1 MMESLIPI
9 ITISI
14 VVIVIGFIKYRDFR
28 NKRVNPPKKWE
39 GKPQSELEQDKENTD
54 RKSEAQ
60 KGNGRAGGP
69 F

>member
-1 MMESLIPI
+1 MESLIPI

-14 VVIVIGFIKYRDFR
+14 VAIVIGFIKYRDFR
-28 NKRVNPPKKWE
+28 NKKINPPKKWE
-39 GKPQSELEQDKENTD
+39 GKKQSESAQDKENIE
-54 RKSEAQ
+54 RKAEAQ

>member
-1 MMESLIPI
+1 MESLIPI
-9 ITISI
+9 ITIST

-28 NKRVNPPKKWE
+28 NKKINPPKKWE
-39 GKPQSELEQDKENTD
+39 GKTQSESAQDKENIE
-54 RKSEAQ
+54 RKAEAQ

>member
-1 MMESLIPI
+1 MMENLIPI

-14 VVIVIGFIKYRDFR
+14 VVIVIGLIKYRDFR
-28 NKRVNPPKKWE
+28 NKKVNPPKKWE
-39 GKPQSELEQDKENTD
+39 GKPRSEAAQDKENIE
-54 RKSEAQ
+54 RKTEAQ